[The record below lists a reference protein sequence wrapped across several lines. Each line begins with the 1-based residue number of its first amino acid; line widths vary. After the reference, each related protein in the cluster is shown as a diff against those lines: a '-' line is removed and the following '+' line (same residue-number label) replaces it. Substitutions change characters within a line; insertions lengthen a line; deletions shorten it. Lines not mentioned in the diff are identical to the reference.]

1 MLKMRKLLMIKR
13 RQDGSTFMGMFSGF
27 QSTSFSFQQPLVL
40 VLNYSLCKNLLI
52 ALSPSVDFFFHFLY
66 YSEFLYACAVQ
77 SLCLCNVIFT
87 RNNIIYSDISNSV
100 SFHIVLG
107 LKDMVNGQEKRG
119 KFKEVVGIFIF
130 LLLIRKQEISSLSS
144 LLCPQNIKKFF
155 IIFTLIFF
163 E

>member
-1 MLKMRKLLMIKR
+1 MIKR

-77 SLCLCNVIFT
+77 SSFLCLHWLVCFIHITEALYLLHWWSYMLSHLASLATLLLPSIFNLKGLIGYIWT
-87 RNNIIYSDISNSV
+87 PSIDWCSWFDCINLYNSYEMKLDDLYIY
-100 SFHIVLG
+100 
-107 LKDMVNGQEKRG
+107 
-119 KFKEVVGIFIF
+119 F
-130 LLLIRKQEISSLSS
+130 LLGRLGTY
-144 LLCPQNIKKFF
+144 C
-155 IIFTLIFF
+155 
-163 E
+163 